1 MDCSLPGSSV
11 HGILQARILEWVAKS
26 AIYSNYFKIRNHLYT
41 YTFFHGGRGN
51 KFQSSL
57 EHKDK
62 LLHVSS
68 KIRGSNLNI
77 ITNDELALK
86 RIFWKLKAT
95 FIGHNNIYRFVSIV
109 TDTVKG
115 HSL

>member
-1 MDCSLPGSSV
+1 MEAEEINSKAL
-11 HGILQARILEWVAKS
+11 
-26 AIYSNYFKIRNHLYT
+26 
-41 YTFFHGGRGN
+41 
-51 KFQSSL
+51 L

-62 LLHVSS
+62 LVHVSY

-95 FIGHNNIYRFVSIV
+95 FIGHNNTYRFVSIV

-115 HSL
+115 HSLQLLHTDKHFILLNDF